1 MSATES
7 SYVALRAVRGH
18 GTGAWWAAARASR
31 DVPPP
36 VAGLL
41 HGRTRV
47 ELNATEA
54 EAVLAWAATV
64 DGWAGSD
71 PKPLLPHPEPD
82 A

>member
-1 MSATES
+1 M
-7 SYVALRAVRGH
+7 
-18 GTGAWWAAARASR
+18 
-31 DVPPP
+31 PPP

-54 EAVLAWAATV
+54 QAVLAWAATV